1 MNTFSYI
8 VYILCMNYARCGVFS
23 VRKRLS
29 VHGCRMQHFFFG
41 ESRETCSI
49 GHGKPF
55 CCRPEFSETTDTNL
69 TKVDGNKKVPS
80 DYVQNQ
86 KRSESCAAVS
96 SASVFSH
103 AEVCLLSLGTRCDL
117 TNPRRLGGIFFIPF
131 LH

>member
-1 MNTFSYI
+1 MHAAACSVSGNASA
-8 VYILCMNYARCGVFS
+8 CMVAECNI
-23 VRKRLS
+23 
-29 VHGCRMQHFFFG
+29 FFFG

-96 SASVFSH
+96 SASVFFPCRGVSS
-103 AEVCLLSLGTRCDL
+103 EFGYEMRFD
-117 TNPRRLGGIFFIPF
+117 
-131 LH
+131 

>member
-1 MNTFSYI
+1 MHAAACSVSGNASA
-8 VYILCMNYARCGVFS
+8 CMVAECNI
-23 VRKRLS
+23 
-29 VHGCRMQHFFFG
+29 FFFG

-86 KRSESCAAVS
+86 KRSESCAADS